1 MLATLRV
8 FQGMLGSLELDRE
21 RVTRSA
27 GDSHML
33 ATDLADYLVAKQVPF
48 REAHGIM
55 RRICEHCEREGK
67 ELQALTM
74 EEYHRFSPHFGQDV
88 YQITAGS
95 SVAARDNP
103 GGTAPQQVA
112 KELTEA
118 RRLLEAGLE
127 IDANAL

>member
-1 MLATLRV
+1 
-8 FQGMLGSLELDRE
+8 
-21 RVTRSA
+21 
-27 GDSHML
+27 ML

-55 RRICEHCEREGK
+55 RRICEHCEK
-67 ELQALTM
+67 ESKALQALTM
-74 EEYHRFSPHFGQDV
+74 EEYHRFSPHFGEDV

-112 KELTEA
+112 RELTEA
-118 RRLLEAGLE
+118 KQLLEAIADGL
-127 IDANAL
+127 